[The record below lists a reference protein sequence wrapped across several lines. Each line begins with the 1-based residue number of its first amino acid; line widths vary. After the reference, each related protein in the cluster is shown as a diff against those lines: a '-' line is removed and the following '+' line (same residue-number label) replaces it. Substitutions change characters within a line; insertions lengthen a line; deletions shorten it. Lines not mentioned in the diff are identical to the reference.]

1 MKIEDEAGQLAGR
14 CDDRDGVAVAGSD
27 PQIEG
32 MQRTGLAGRRPARLD
47 QRAAVLGPGTV
58 VHQAL
63 YRIAPGRAQQSA
75 TKGDGQNDAKSR
87 PGHHWAANLTM
98 DASPASVVDG
108 PWKRLLM
115 STWRSTKRVFEH
127 TFTTVQRPT
136 FGVSARCAARRDRFP
151 DSR

>member
-1 MKIEDEAGQLAGR
+1 MKIQDEAGQLAGR

-63 YRIAPGRAQQSA
+63 YRIPERAQQSA
-75 TKGDGQNDAKSR
+75 TKGRRTENDPKSR
-87 PGHHWAANLTM
+87 PGHHWG
-98 DASPASVVDG
+98 S
-108 PWKRLLM
+108 
-115 STWRSTKRVFEH
+115 
-127 TFTTVQRPT
+127 
-136 FGVSARCAARRDRFP
+136 
-151 DSR
+151 